1 MPVQENAT
9 MGGLFKSP
17 KPTPAAQPVATI
29 AAPPAVTEP
38 SVAAASDPEEA
49 ARRQRVQAMVQQ
61 RRGRASTITTSP
73 RGLLI
78 SADNLPVR
86 KSLLGE

>member
-1 MPVQENAT
+1 
-9 MGGLFKSP
+9 
-17 KPTPAAQPVATI
+17 VAT
-29 AAPPAVTEP
+29 AEP
-38 SVAAASDPEEA
+38 SVASTSDPEEA

-78 SADNLPVR
+78 STGNLPVR

>member
-1 MPVQENAT
+1 MPAEENAT

-17 KPTPAAQPVATI
+17 KAKPAAQPVTTL
-29 AAPPAVTEP
+29 AAPAPAVEP
-38 SVAAASDPEEA
+38 AASTESDAEAA

-61 RRGRASTITTSP
+61 RRGRASTIATSP

-78 SADNLPVR
+78 STGEGPVR

>member
-1 MPVQENAT
+1 

-17 KPTPAAQPVATI
+17 KPKPVAQPVATV
-29 AAPPAVTEP
+29 AAPAAVVAPVVPAE
-38 SVAAASDPEEA
+38 SDAETA

-61 RRGRASTITTSP
+61 RRGRASTIATSP

-78 SADNLPVR
+78 SSGGVPVR